1 MQVYHGTWL
10 IAVQGRRAAG
20 ASDDVVA
27 VARVVSRARDTGDAG
42 DAGDTVAMGV
52 PAPSHTE
59 GSTATTK
66 LNCYYGGIPRVD
78 DGADI
83 YIVEC
88 ARPHVAT
95 WLLKDTHGSTHTMHI
110 DRLSSKPRTM

>member
-1 MQVYHGTWL
+1 MHPTMSW
-10 IAVQGRRAAG
+10 RW
-20 ASDDVVA
+20 
-27 VARVVSRARDTGDAG
+27 RVEYRVPGMPGMPG

-83 YIVEC
+83 YVVEC

>member
-27 VARVVSRARDTGDAG
+27 VARGVSRARDAG
-42 DAGDTVAMGV
+42 DAGGRRGYRCDGCTR
-52 PAPSHTE
+52 SHME
-59 GSTATTK
+59 SSTATTK

-83 YIVEC
+83 YIVEY
-88 ARPHVAT
+88 AHPHVAT
-95 WLLKDTHGSTHTMHI
+95 GLLKHTHGSTHTMHI

>member
-1 MQVYHGTWL
+1 MHPTMSW
-10 IAVQGRRAAG
+10 RW
-20 ASDDVVA
+20 
-27 VARVVSRARDTGDAG
+27 RVEYRVPGMPGMPGDAE
-42 DAGDTVAMGV
+42 DTVAMGV

-83 YIVEC
+83 YIVEY
-88 ARPHVAT
+88 AHPHVAT

>member
-52 PAPSHTE
+52 PLLPRNSI
-59 GSTATTK
+59 ATTEASRASTMG
-66 LNCYYGGIPRVD
+66 LT
-78 DGADI
+78 
-83 YIVEC
+83 YI
-88 ARPHVAT
+88 
-95 WLLKDTHGSTHTMHI
+95 
-110 DRLSSKPRTM
+110 